1 MDLFQPTFGVT
12 ESYKTLRSVV
22 DTAVFVIKYL
32 SNFITKTKDIDKEVT
47 DLAFSNV
54 DEALKTNNGFI
65 KLLHIFDNV
74 SDVVTENNETNTN
87 VFNV

>member
-22 DTAVFVIKYL
+22 DTAVLGTKYL
-32 SNFITKTKDIDKEVT
+32 SKFITKIKDSNKEVT

-54 DEALKTNNGFI
+54 DEALKTNIGFI
-65 KLLHIFDNV
+65 KLLSIFDNV
-74 SDVVTENNETNTN
+74 SDVITENNETNAN